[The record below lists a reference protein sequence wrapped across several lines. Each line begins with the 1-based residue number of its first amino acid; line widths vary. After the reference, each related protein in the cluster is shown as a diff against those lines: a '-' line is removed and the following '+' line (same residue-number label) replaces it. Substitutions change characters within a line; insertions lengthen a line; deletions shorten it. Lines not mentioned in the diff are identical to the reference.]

1 MHHDEIQEVIF
12 AIRSKTSFV
21 PKLGIICG
29 SGLGGL
35 ADQLDGDTKK
45 VISYKDIDGFP
56 ECTGEL
62 KQKQCTIMIIS
73 H

>member
-1 MHHDEIQEVIF
+1 M
-12 AIRSKTSFV
+12 

-35 ADQLDGDTKK
+35 ADQLDRDTKQ

-62 KQKQCTIMIIS
+62 KQCFNMAIMIS
-73 H
+73 Y